1 MYIAFSIKIPTIPMH
16 IWLPE
21 AHVEAPTSGSVL
33 LAGLLLKLGGYGFIR
48 ILLTIFSQATFFY
61 LPLTDTLAII
71 SIIYASLTT
80 IRQIDMKRIIAYSS
94 IAHMNLVVLG
104 IFSCNIQGIAGA
116 IFLMIAHGIVSSAL
130 FFLIGVVYDKYGTR
144 IIYYYGGLVQV
155 MPLFAFNL
163 LFFCMANIG
172 LPGSCNF
179 IGEFIVF
186 AGLVDRNFIIL
197 FFSVTGVVLSVL
209 YTMFFCNRIIFGN
222 LNINYIVVYKDMTFR
237 ELSIILPLFILT
249 IILGFFP
256 DLIFDT
262 ILTSVSMNIEQQN
275 YL

>member
-1 MYIAFSIKIPTIPMH
+1 M
-16 IWLPE
+16 
-21 AHVEAPTSGSVL
+21 EAPTSGSVL

-163 LFFCMANIG
+163 LFFCMANVG

-197 FFSVTGVVLSVL
+197 LFSVTGVVLSIL